1 MTPLEIAELFI
12 RGAEVDRR
20 LPQTAKPKQLK
31 AQSLGYVHS
40 WAEMREWGDERHK
53 EHRAEM
59 FAKTKLT
66 TQDVSEWERCME
78 LIKHCPDES
87 RRRCLWN
94 WAMAQVGGRPFGRWC
109 REQGFHV
116 ETGRRRKNRAILE
129 IFAGFHRNNAQNI
142 QKGIFDVLH
151 VAPENGHIQV
161 TIGDR
166 ADSGKV
172 LTWRDDF
179 SLTHGETE
187 PDFSWA
193 EARNE
198 RRRQKYAERRK
209 AA

>member
-20 LPQTAKPKQLK
+20 LPQTAKPKELK
-31 AQSLGYVHS
+31 AQDLPYVHDR
-40 WAEMREWGDERHK
+40 ADKNGWGDERLH
-53 EHRAEM
+53 EDRAE
-59 FAKTKLT
+59 FFRSRLSHE
-66 TQDVSEWERCME
+66 QVGEWERCME
-78 LIKHCPDES
+78 LIKHCPDED

-94 WAMAQVGGRPFGRWC
+94 WAMAQVGGKPFGRWC

-142 QKGIFDVLH
+142 QMGSFDVLH
-151 VAPENGHIQV
+151 VAPEKGHIQV
-161 TIGDR
+161 TIGDH
-166 ADSGKV
+166 ADSEKV

-198 RRRQKYAERRK
+198 RRRQKYAEGRK